1 MTDET
6 LNDDTADLNEPT
18 PVAFD
23 LDDWIDGG
31 AVTEHSVPIYSRPDL
46 AAVLED
52 WERRRK
58 HAKIVA
64 GDDEAL
70 GGESIE
76 DLEAEGR
83 AIYKQWIE
91 SKATWYVR
99 ALTPERLDEL
109 RAAANIPSPIPDLK
123 SGNEAAKAK
132 HAKRQE
138 KRAKEIEAAAGE
150 LQLTTIAEA
159 VNRIEGANG
168 SSADGVTVEQLRRL
182 RERLGAIQIRGLYNT
197 AMLASLKEPELSPDF
212 SGSTSRSDRT

>member
-18 PVAFD
+18 PVEFD

-58 HAKIVA
+58 HATIVA

-83 AIYKQWIE
+83 TIYKQWIE

-123 SGNEAAKAK
+123 SGDDAAKSK

-138 KRAKEIEAAAGE
+138 KQIGRA
-150 LQLTTIAEA
+150 
-159 VNRIEGANG
+159 
-168 SSADGVTVEQLRRL
+168 SC
-182 RERLGAIQIRGLYNT
+182 RERV
-197 AMLASLKEPELSPDF
+197 F
-212 SGSTSRSDRT
+212 

>member
-1 MTDET
+1 M
-6 LNDDTADLNEPT
+6 
-18 PVAFD
+18 
-23 LDDWIDGG
+23 
-31 AVTEHSVPIYSRPDL
+31 PIYSRPDL

-83 AIYKQWIE
+83 TIYKQWIE

-123 SGNEAAKAK
+123 SGDEAAKSK

-159 VNRIEGANG
+159 VNRIEAANG
-168 SSADGVTVEQLRRL
+168 AAVDGVTVEQLRRL

-212 SGSTSRSDRT
+212 SRSTSRTDRA

>member
-6 LNDDTADLNEPT
+6 LNTPTADAAEAV
-18 PVAFD
+18 PVEFD

-31 AVTEHSVPIYSRPDL
+31 AVTEHSVPIYARPDL

-58 HAKIVA
+58 HAKIVD

-70 GGESIE
+70 GGESIA

-83 AIYKQWIE
+83 TIYKEWIE

-109 RAAANIPSPIPDLK
+109 RTAAKIPDLIPDLK
-123 SGNEAAKAK
+123 AGDEAAKAK
-132 HAKRQE
+132 HATRQE
-138 KRAKEIEAAAGE
+138 KRAKEIEAASEE
-150 LQLTTIAEA
+150 LQLATIAEA

-168 SSADGVTVEQLRRL
+168 ATAEGVTVNQLRRL
-182 RERLGAIQIRGLYNT
+182 RERLGALQIRGLYNT
-197 AMLASLKEPELSPDF
+197 AMLAAYKEPELTPDF
-212 SGSTSRSDRT
+212 SRSTSRSDRT